1 MSITVE
7 VRGGNLEKAMRVL
20 KKKVQKAGIIKD
32 LRAKQYF
39 SKPSEIK
46 REKAKERA
54 KVIRKAQKA
63 NDEMLGYK
71 YVKALKLKKF
81 RDSMPSVLML
91 YILLLLGNS

>member
-7 VRGGNLEKAMRVL
+7 VRGGNLEKALRVL
-20 KKKVQKAGIIKD
+20 KKKVQKAGIVKD
-32 LRAKQYF
+32 IRAKQYF

-63 NDEMLGYK
+63 NDELLGYK
-71 YVKALKLKKF
+71 WVKGVKVKK
-81 RDSMPSVLML
+81 
-91 YILLLLGNS
+91 I

>member
-1 MSITVE
+1 VSITVE

-20 KKKVQKAGIIKD
+20 KKKVQKAGIVKD

-63 NDEMLGYK
+63 NDEILGYK
-71 YVKALKLKKF
+71 YVKGVKVKK
-81 RDSMPSVLML
+81 
-91 YILLLLGNS
+91 I

>member
-1 MSITVE
+1 VSITVE

-20 KKKVQKAGIIKD
+20 KKKVQKAGIIKE
-32 LRAKQYF
+32 LRNKQYF

-71 YVKALKLKKF
+71 YVKGVKVKK
-81 RDSMPSVLML
+81 
-91 YILLLLGNS
+91 I